1 MTGAP
6 RTAIVLTGVGLDGGP
21 DIIRA
26 LRADPA
32 LGARIVGVDVS
43 ADQPGRHLADAFH
56 LVPRRDDPGY
66 VDAVAAVAESEG
78 ARVIFPLPT
87 FDQELFSAARDELAA
102 KGIAVPVSSPEA
114 VRVCNDKWLLH
125 ERLTAALPA
134 VLPERRLVGSVEEV
148 AEGVRALGYPDRRVC
163 LRARVSRGAIGF
175 RVLDA
180 GPDRLRAL
188 LHDNPGSPGSLL
200 VSLDELLSV
209 LGQAESFPDGLMVE
223 EYLPGDEWDV
233 DVLARAGEPLVVAT
247 RRNVAMRGGGATR
260 SVLER
265 HDEVAALTA
274 AIVAELRLD
283 AVVNVS
289 FRLDADGTPKLLE
302 INPRVPSSILTA
314 LGGGINLVALAVRQA
329 LGEQLSAA
337 EPAWGAEFLLYSQ
350 SVVTDPGGRAVLA
363 R

>member
-1 MTGAP
+1 MTGDD
-6 RTAIVLTGVGLDGGP
+6 RTSIVLTGVGLDGGP

-26 LRADPA
+26 LRADA
-32 LGARIVGVDVS
+32 TLGARIVGVDAS

-56 LVPRRDDPGY
+56 VVPRRDDPGY
-66 VDAVAAVAESEG
+66 VEAVAAVAEREG

-87 FDQELFSAARDELAA
+87 FDQELFSAAREALAA
-102 KGIAVPVSSPEA
+102 RGIAVPVSSPDA

-125 ERLTAALPA
+125 ERLAPVLPA
-134 VLPERRLVGSVEEV
+134 VVPERRLVGSVEEV
-148 AEGVRALGYPDRRVC
+148 AASARALGYPGRRVC

-175 RVLDA
+175 RVLDG

-200 VSLDELLSV
+200 VSLEEISSV
-209 LGQAESFPDGLMVE
+209 LSHAAPFPDGLMVE
-223 EYLPGDEWDV
+223 EYLPGQEWDV

-247 RRNVAMRGGGATR
+247 RRNLVMRGGGATR

-265 HDEVAALTA
+265 HEAIAELTA

-289 FRLDADGTPKLLE
+289 FRLDAAGAPKLLE

-329 LGEQLSAA
+329 LGERLRPAA
-337 EPAWGAEFLLYSQ
+337 PAWGAEFLLYSQ